1 MVQLAPGTMLCG
13 PSLLQDS
20 RRDPGAARETGP
32 VSHLSGDLPQ
42 PQGPGLPS
50 CLLPGVHP
58 AAATATAEGP
68 GVGVSPVPQC
78 RRCGRQ

>member
-1 MVQLAPGTMLCG
+1 MLQLASGTMLCG
-13 PSLLQDS
+13 SSLPQDS
-20 RRDPGAARETGP
+20 RRDPGAVGETGSM
-32 VSHLSGDLPQ
+32 SHLSGNLPQ
-42 PQGPGLPS
+42 PQGPSLPPR
-50 CLLPGVHP
+50 LLPRVHP